1 MWEGG
6 KWEVMEGPLG
16 EPFLR
21 TRHGQA
27 DGVSCHGGDEKKGA
41 CGVSVRVG
49 RKTQHAPCFQCCE
62 LRVDFVGLVGGC
74 MRWLAI
80 GWGCLRRQCFV
91 GRIVV
96 CHWVVS
102 QLSLAKFVGGL
113 VLLGPV
119 DDIEGG
125 GRSYGQFWTVWFVGE

>member
-1 MWEGG
+1 
-6 KWEVMEGPLG
+6 
-16 EPFLR
+16 
-21 TRHGQA
+21 
-27 DGVSCHGGDEKKGA
+27 
-41 CGVSVRVG
+41 
-49 RKTQHAPCFQCCE
+49 
-62 LRVDFVGLVGGC
+62 

-91 GRIVV
+91 GQTVV

-125 GRSYGQFWTVWFVGE
+125 GRKYGQFWTVWFVGECHVCPRSETCT